1 MKIKFFLL
9 YLQAIIENPHAMKL
23 LRFAGILSAIF
34 MAVSCNDT
42 NAIYSEIPV
51 NSAPDAPPVS
61 GQFNKNVLL
70 EDYTGT
76 WCGNCTR
83 VAWGIERVVE
93 HTERA
98 VVVAIHNGND
108 PYHFADY
115 MPLKNM
121 ISPND
126 DLALPIARIDR
137 TVVWSD
143 PDVNTQEALNRTSN
157 NCGLG
162 IAMNSTVNGNQ
173 INLDVKV
180 KFAQNYSGLKLVV
193 YALEDHLVYKQANY
207 SIYYPEVTTIHNN
220 LPYIMEF
227 EHNHVLR
234 SSLTN
239 VTGDPIPLS
248 SFDQPYE
255 RNFTVAVPGNIE
267 NPANLS
273 FVAIVTDANNNA
285 INSRAAKANEEQ
297 VFQENP

>member
-42 NAIYSEIPV
+42 NAIYAEIPV

-83 VAWGIERVVE
+83 VAWGIEKVLE

-115 MPLKNM
+115 QPLKDM
-121 ISPND
+121 ISPNN
-126 DLALPIARIDR
+126 DLELPQARLNRRI
-137 TVVWSD
+137 VWTE
-143 PDVNTQEALNRTSN
+143 PDVNTQEAINLTSN

-162 IAMNSTVNGNQ
+162 VAMNSTVTGRQ
-173 INLDVKV
+173 VELDVNV
-180 KFAQNYSGLKLVV
+180 KFAQNFSGLKLVV
-193 YALEDHLVYKQANY
+193 YVLENNLIARQTNY
-207 SIYYPEVTTIHNN
+207 STYYGGILYVTG
-220 LPYIMEF
+220 F
-227 EHNHVLR
+227 EHDNVLR
-234 SSLTN
+234 SSLTH
-239 VTGDPIPLS
+239 VLGDALAGS
-248 SFDQPYE
+248 NFGETATRHFSFS
-255 RNFTVAVPGNIE
+255 VPSTIVNPE
-267 NPANLS
+267 NMS

-285 INSRAAKANEEQ
+285 INSRAAQPNADQ
-297 VFQENP
+297 AFQENP